1 MQTQTQNENQVFLS
15 REQLMAAMAE
25 GVSLVEEKVQ
35 HLPEDFVDINMFY
48 NDEET
53 KTTFQLEPEGGYL
66 PEEEADKLVGL
77 YTHMGDWLKKSVNF
91 PGLCDLL
98 LETQGGCN
106 SDEHEIGMYLWAF
119 VATCPN
125 PARAERR
132 LWAVRERAAQI
143 LSRTG
148 VMPSWTALGNALI
161 CNAATGKAAV
171 IAAAMTLSAES
182 PKTGKIA
189 HFGYR
194 EARSFL
200 IEYFSSIEKY
210 SKEGVRHAPTP
221 FKVVDGVEFYT
232 ALFPNKRGMGF
243 YTGKLLRRQEDGR
256 TYHEQDDVYDHDMA
270 QDWLWQLECEIAH
283 TGMTLEAY
291 KEVRLQDYYK
301 SMVIEAQESWEEASA
316 A

>member
-1 MQTQTQNENQVFLS
+1 MQNQVFIS
-15 REQLMAAMAE
+15 REELMAPMAE
-25 GVSLVEEKVQ
+25 GVSLVEEKVL
-35 HLPEDFVDINMFY
+35 LPEDLVDINMFY
-48 NDEET
+48 NCEET
-53 KTTFQLEPEGGYL
+53 KTTYQLEPEGGYL
-66 PEEEADKLVGL
+66 PEGEADRLIEK

-143 LSRTG
+143 LSGTG
-148 VMPSWTALGNALI
+148 VMPSWAALGNALI

-256 TYHEQDDVYDHDMA
+256 TYHQQDDVYDHEMA
-270 QDWLWQLECEIAH
+270 QDWLWQLECEFEDEIAH

-291 KEVRLQDYYK
+291 KEERLQDVYK
-301 SMVIEAQESWEEASA
+301 RILEDAQESWGEASA